1 MKSQIPFQYF
11 PGATNDQ
18 QQALHLLFAKLD
30 AVPYVFYAI
39 VVQEK
44 GKYKFCYASPSIENL
59 TGHPHAKFSY
69 HEGVSF
75 FFSIIPA
82 EHRMSLL
89 EQEIYHLKKVRQPGF
104 DYSKPFLVEINSA
117 LKHQCH
123 HVVKVR
129 LLAIVLEFAKEGGAK
144 FVISTWQ
151 LVDDLSENQVLTFRM
166 DLESILNDIYKEY
179 CKTIKLKCNI
189 TAADSRPMKLA
200 YPLYESEDATPQE
213 YRVLKLLADGFSSRM
228 IADKLN
234 ISFYTAETHRRNL
247 LTKFKA
253 ANVAELIK
261 KATKVYWL
269 E

>member
-1 MKSQIPFQYF
+1 MKSQLLFQYF
-11 PGATNDQ
+11 PGTTNDQ
-18 QQALHLLFAKLD
+18 EQPLHLLFAKLD

-39 VVQEK
+39 VAQEK

-59 TGHPHAKFSY
+59 TGHPLAKFSY
-69 HEGVSF
+69 HEGVPF

-104 DYSKPFLVEINSA
+104 DYSKPFLVEINGA
-117 LKHQCH
+117 LKHQSR
-123 HVVKVR
+123 HVMKVR
-129 LLAIVLEFAKEGGAK
+129 LLAIILEFAKEGGAK

-151 LVDDLSENQVLTFRM
+151 LVDDLSENQLLTFRM
-166 DLESILNDIYKEY
+166 DIESILKDIHKEY
-179 CKTIKLKCNI
+179 CKSIKLKHKI
-189 TAADSRPMKLA
+189 TAADRPMKLA
-200 YPLYESEDATPQE
+200 YPLYESEEATPQE